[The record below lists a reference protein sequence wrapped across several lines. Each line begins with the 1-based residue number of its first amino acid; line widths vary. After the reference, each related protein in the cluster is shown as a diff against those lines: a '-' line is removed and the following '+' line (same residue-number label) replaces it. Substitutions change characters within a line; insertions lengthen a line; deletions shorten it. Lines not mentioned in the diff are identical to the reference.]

1 MAQPGL
7 PTGNAGLA
15 SPEQMVTAE
24 PGFRPLKVASINRE
38 SSSVV
43 SLVLEPADARAL
55 TIPLAGQFV
64 VLRLRPK
71 AHAPPVLRSYSLS
84 GLPDARRYRIS
95 VKEEP
100 HGVASTYV
108 STQLRTGDMLNVSE
122 PRGAFTLRPGD
133 LPAVLLSAG
142 VGVTPVM
149 AMLHALAAQA
159 SVRPVWWI
167 FGARN
172 RGDHPFARE
181 ARDLLAKLPYAR
193 SHVQYSR
200 PDPTDRLGFDF
211 DASGHLTV
219 TVLEELGVPLE
230 ADFYL
235 CGPPA
240 FLADFTAGLGRW
252 GVAPDRIHTELFGSG
267 KSITPGVAEAARR
280 SPHAPAGTVGE
291 GPNISFARAGLTVS
305 WNSRFNSLLEFA
317 EACDVPVRWSC
328 RAGVCHTCECGLISG
343 SVKYDPEPL
352 DAPAVGNL
360 LICVS
365 RPQEDTVIDL

>member
-1 MAQPGL
+1 
-7 PTGNAGLA
+7 
-15 SPEQMVTAE
+15 
-24 PGFRPLKVASINRE
+24 
-38 SSSVV
+38 
-43 SLVLEPADARAL
+43 
-55 TIPLAGQFV
+55 
-64 VLRLRPK
+64 
-71 AHAPPVLRSYSLS
+71 
-84 GLPDARRYRIS
+84 
-95 VKEEP
+95 
-100 HGVASTYV
+100 
-108 STQLRTGDMLNVSE
+108 
-122 PRGAFTLRPGD
+122 
-133 LPAVLLSAG
+133 
-142 VGVTPVM
+142 
-149 AMLHALAAQA
+149 
-159 SVRPVWWI
+159 
-167 FGARN
+167 
-172 RGDHPFARE
+172 
-181 ARDLLAKLPYAR
+181 
-193 SHVQYSR
+193 
-200 PDPTDRLGFDF
+200 LGFDF

-280 SPHAPAGTVGE
+280 
-291 GPNISFARAGLTVS
+291 ARAGLTVS

>member
-1 MAQPGL
+1 LHPHRAPNGSNGWTHSL
-7 PTGNAGLA
+7 EAEAG
-15 SPEQMVTAE
+15 
-24 PGFRPLKVASINRE
+24 
-38 SSSVV
+38 
-43 SLVLEPADARAL
+43 
-55 TIPLAGQFV
+55 
-64 VLRLRPK
+64 
-71 AHAPPVLRSYSLS
+71 
-84 GLPDARRYRIS
+84 
-95 VKEEP
+95 
-100 HGVASTYV
+100 
-108 STQLRTGDMLNVSE
+108 
-122 PRGAFTLRPGD
+122 
-133 LPAVLLSAG
+133 
-142 VGVTPVM
+142 
-149 AMLHALAAQA
+149 
-159 SVRPVWWI
+159 
-167 FGARN
+167 
-172 RGDHPFARE
+172 
-181 ARDLLAKLPYAR
+181 
-193 SHVQYSR
+193 
-200 PDPTDRLGFDF
+200 PTDRLGFDF
-211 DASGHLTV
+211 DASVHLTV